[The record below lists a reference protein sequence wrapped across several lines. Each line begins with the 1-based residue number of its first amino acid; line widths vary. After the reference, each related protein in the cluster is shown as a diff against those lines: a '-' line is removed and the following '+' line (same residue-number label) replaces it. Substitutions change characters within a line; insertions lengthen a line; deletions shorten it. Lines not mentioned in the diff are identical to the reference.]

1 MTATIE
7 RSAEPPAANPI
18 PTAPAPAPVPPR
30 RIRKRR
36 RRRIAAVVLLV
47 PLLIVGWSYAGALTY
62 PGSASA
68 SVRTVDWLRSHGAAG
83 LVNRVEIWHYSHQ
96 EPPRHGTPTGP
107 LPTAP
112 TTAQTARADAA
123 AADQAPLL
131 RPAVAPAVKGEAA
144 WTPGPADAA
153 GNAAVSTTWFRPDP
167 KHPTV
172 VTGALFIN
180 QSASRLHLIAGT
192 KEPGKRSWP
201 GTAQIA
207 AKDRSKTVAAFN
219 AGFLM
224 RDTGGGFYQDGHTAG
239 TLRDGA
245 ASLVIDRNG
254 TATLG
259 AWGTDVTKTPT
270 TYAVRQNLQLIV
282 DNHKPVPGLVN
293 NAKRLWG
300 SRKSQLQYTWR
311 SGLGIDRNGNLV
323 YVAGDHLTLTM
334 LADALT
340 QAGSVRAMQL
350 DIHTPM
356 TTANIFKLGTDDPR
370 NAPVKLLPT
379 MSRPAD
385 RYIAPDQRDFFTVT
399 LR

>member
-7 RSAEPPAANPI
+7 RTGEATASAPT
-18 PTAPAPAPVPPR
+18 PTAPPPFPPR
-30 RIRKRR
+30 PKRR
-36 RRRIAAVVLLV
+36 RGRVVAIVLLV
-47 PLLIVGWSYAGALTY
+47 PMLVVGWSYAGALTY

-83 LVNRVEIWHYSHQ
+83 VVNRVEIWHYSHQ
-96 EPPRHGTPTGP
+96 EPPRHGAPTGL
-107 LPTAP
+107 LPAGP
-112 TTAQTARADAA
+112 SVAQTARAKAA
-123 AADQAPLL
+123 PRNQTPIL
-131 RPAVAPAVKGEAA
+131 RPAVAPSLSGEAA
-144 WTPGPADAA
+144 WVPGPIDAT
-153 GNAAVSTTWFRPDP
+153 GGAAVSTTWFRPDP

-172 VTGALFIN
+172 VAGALFIN

-192 KEPGKRSWP
+192 KEPGRRSWP
-201 GTAQIA
+201 GTAQVPV
-207 AKDRSKTVAAFN
+207 KSRSETVAAFN

-224 RDTGGGFYQDGHTAG
+224 RDTGGGFYQAGHTTG
-239 TLRDGA
+239 TLRNGA

-259 AWGTDVTKTPT
+259 AWGTDVTKTSGT
-270 TYAVRQNLQLIV
+270 SSVRQNLHLIV
-282 DNHKPVPGLVN
+282 DHSKPVPGLVN
-293 NAKRLWG
+293 NTKRRWG

-323 YVAGDHLTLTM
+323 YIAGDHLTLTM

-356 TTANIFKLGTDDPR
+356 TTANIFKLGADDPR
-370 NAPVKLLPT
+370 TAPVKLLPT

-385 RYIAPDQRDFFTVT
+385 RYLAPDQRDFFTVT